1 MKVEFESKNEIVKEL
16 TYWFGCTE
24 SSFYNNERTKSREKF
39 WTYNRTL
46 QYYFKK
52 VKRVEQI
59 LPHLPKKD
67 GCYLLSNVLE
77 LDKDGW
83 FEEKDPELYSL
94 IESNYYFITRD
105 LGLEMIN

>member
-1 MKVEFESKNEIVKEL
+1 MKNEFENKDEVVKEL
-16 TYWFGCTE
+16 SYWFDCRKE
-24 SSFYNNERTKSREKF
+24 SFYNNERTKSREKF

-46 QYYFKK
+46 QYYFSK
-52 VKRVEQI
+52 VRRVEQI

-67 GCYLLSNVLE
+67 GCYLLSHVLE
-77 LDKDGW
+77 LGGNGW
-83 FEEKDPELYSL
+83 YEENDPELYSL